1 MNNIKMAGTILLAV
15 WLIITGL
22 SPFLKIQIPQFNIIL
37 PLLAVAAGIAILI
50 TTEKPS
56 GTIGLSLL
64 GIYLLAKGLLPFI
77 KFKIPGSTIA
87 VSLIA
92 IVCGIFL
99 IIRR

>member
-1 MNNIKMAGTILLAV
+1 
-15 WLIITGL
+15 
-22 SPFLKIQIPQFNIIL
+22 LKIQIPQFNIIL

-64 GIYLLAKGLLPFI
+64 GIYLLAKGLLPFL

-87 VSLIA
+87 VFLMILSPPPTVVPIPLSLITPTGKGE
-92 IVCGIFL
+92 IDS
-99 IIRR
+99 

>member
-1 MNNIKMAGTILLAV
+1 MHSIKMAGTILLAV
-15 WLIITGL
+15 WLIVTGL
-22 SPFLKIQIPQFNIIL
+22 SPFLKIQIPQLNMIL
-37 PLLAVAAGIAILI
+37 PLIAVAAGMAILI

-64 GIYLLAKGLLPFI
+64 GIYLLARGLLPFL

-87 VSLIA
+87 LSIIA
-92 IVCGIFL
+92 MMSGIFL